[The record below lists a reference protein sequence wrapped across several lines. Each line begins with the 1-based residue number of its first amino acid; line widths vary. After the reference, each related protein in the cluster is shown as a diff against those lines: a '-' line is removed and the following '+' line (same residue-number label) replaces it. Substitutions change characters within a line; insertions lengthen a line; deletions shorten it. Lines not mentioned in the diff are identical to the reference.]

1 MSAANRSLP
10 PIAPALPKVRIPQ
23 FEQHRLTNGLAVV
36 LLRDT
41 RFPSV
46 SVRLGIAGG
55 NRVDPAHRTGVAE
68 TLCSMLS
75 DGTGSHSA
83 RELAD
88 ATALIGA
95 SMHYSASDDFF
106 IGSGTVL
113 EDNLEPFIG
122 LFAECLLDSVYPED
136 ELALHKQNRIQELMV
151 ERSEAGYWADA
162 RLYQNVF
169 GEHPY
174 AVTSPE
180 PEHIAALEREDLTSM
195 WASRVGPREAVMVL
209 VGDLPPTEPLLKL
222 MDSALGGWRNQTAS
236 ASTGQASNGKKAA
249 VTLIHR
255 AGSVQAEVRLGRP
268 AIARSHPDY
277 FPLSVL
283 NTLLGGGASSR
294 LFMEIREKQGLA
306 YHVSSSMM
314 ALMEHGMV
322 SLSTQV
328 SMDRVGDAIRGLQH
342 EMRRLETEPIAT
354 EELQSVR
361 NYLNGTFVLRLESHS
376 SLANQISAI
385 KLLGLGD
392 DYLERYVERVAAV
405 TAGDLKETAARYFR
419 PEDFSIVVAGD
430 AAVLRPQLDGFGD
443 VSIEEAGAA

>member
-1 MSAANRSLP
+1 MTISNRSTP
-10 PIAPALPKVRIPQ
+10 PIAPSLPVVRIPH
-23 FEQHRLTNGLAVV
+23 FEQYALSNGLPVV

-46 SVRLGIAGG
+46 SLRLGIAGG

-68 TLCSMLS
+68 TLCGMLS
-75 DGTGSHSA
+75 DGTSRHSA

-88 ATALIGA
+88 ATAMLGA
-95 SMHYSASDDFF
+95 SMHFSASDDFF
-106 IGSGTVL
+106 VGSGTVL
-113 EDNLEPFIG
+113 EDNLEPFVG

-136 ELALHKQNRIQELMV
+136 ELALHKQNRIQELLV

-162 RLYQNVF
+162 RLYQDVF

-174 AVTSPE
+174 SVTSPD
-180 PEHIAALEREDLTSM
+180 PEHIAALERSDLTSM
-195 WASRVGPREAVMVL
+195 WASRIGPREGVLVL
-209 VGDLPPTEPLLKL
+209 VGDLPETGSLLALLEANFGAWKNPTAP
-222 MDSALGGWRNQTAS
+222 
-236 ASTGQASNGKKAA
+236 ASTGIPSNGRQPG
-249 VTLIHR
+249 VMLIHR
-255 AGSVQAEVRLGRP
+255 AGSVQAEVRMGRP
-268 AIARSHPDY
+268 AIARNHPDY
-277 FPLSVL
+277 FPLTVL

-328 SMDRVGDAIRGLQH
+328 SMERVGDAIRGLQH
-342 EMRRLETEPIAT
+342 EMRRLESEPIPT
-354 EELQSVR
+354 SELHSIR

-392 DYLERYVERVAAV
+392 DYLERYVDRVAAV
-405 TAGDLKETAARYFR
+405 SLEMLNETAARYFR
-419 PEDFSIVVAGD
+419 PEDYSIVVAGD
-430 AAVLRPQLDGFGD
+430 ASVLRSQLEAFGD
-443 VSIEEAGAA
+443 VAMEEAGTD

>member
-1 MSAANRSLP
+1 MSAMNRSLP
-10 PIAPALPKVRIPQ
+10 PIAPALPKVRIPER
-23 FEQHRLTNGLAVV
+23 EQHRLGNGLAVV

-55 NRVDPAHRTGVAE
+55 NRVDPSHRTGVAE

-75 DGTGSHSA
+75 DGTASHTA

-95 SMHYSASDDFF
+95 TMHYSASDDFF
-106 IGSGTVL
+106 IGAGTVL
-113 EDNLEPFIG
+113 EDNFEPFIR
-122 LFAECLLDSVYPED
+122 LFSECLLDSVYPEH

-162 RLYQNVF
+162 RLYQDVF

-180 PEHIAALEREDLTSM
+180 PDHIAALERDDLTEM
-195 WASRVGPREAVMVL
+195 WASRVGPREAVIVL

-222 MDSALGGWRNQTAS
+222 LEAAFGGWRNQTAS
-236 ASTGQASNGKKAA
+236 AHTGQASNGNQAA

-268 AIARSHPDY
+268 GIARNHPDY
-277 FPLSVL
+277 FPLTVL

-306 YHVSSSMM
+306 YHVSSSLM

-328 SMDRVGDAIRGLQH
+328 SMDRVGDAIRALHH
-342 EMRRLETEPIAT
+342 EMRRLESEPIPAA
-354 EELQSVR
+354 ELQSVR

-385 KLLGLGD
+385 HLLGLGD

-405 TAGDLKETAARYFR
+405 SLENLRETAASYFR
-419 PEDFSIVVAGD
+419 PEDFTIVVAGD
-430 AAVLRPQLDGFGD
+430 AAVLEPQLNPFGN
-443 VSIEEAGAA
+443 VTVETAN

>member
-1 MSAANRSLP
+1 MPAVSRSVP
-10 PIAPALPKVRIPQ
+10 PIAPALPVVRIPQ
-23 FEQHRLTNGLAVV
+23 FEEYALSNGLPVV

-46 SVRLGIAGG
+46 SLRLGIAGG
-55 NRVDPAHRTGVAE
+55 NRVDPPARTGIAE
-68 TLCSMLS
+68 TLCSMFS
-75 DGTGSHSA
+75 DGTSRHSA
-83 RELAD
+83 RDLAD
-88 ATALIGA
+88 ATALLGA
-95 SMHYSASDDFF
+95 SMHFSASDDFF
-106 IGSGTVL
+106 VGSGTVL
-113 EDNLEPFIG
+113 EDNFEPFVD
-122 LFAECLLDSVYPED
+122 LFSECLLESVYPED

-162 RLYQNVF
+162 RLYRDVF

-174 AVTSPE
+174 AVMSPQ
-180 PEHIAALEREDLTSM
+180 PEHIAALERDDLSNM
-195 WASRVGPREAVMVL
+195 WARRIGPREAVLVL
-209 VGDLPPTEPLLKL
+209 VGDLPETGNLL
-222 MDSALGGWRNQTAS
+222 ALLESRFGAWRNATEA
-236 ASTGQASNGKKAA
+236 ASTGQASSGSKPK

-268 AIARSHPDY
+268 AIARSHADY

-328 SMDRVGDAIRGLQH
+328 SMDRVGVVIRGLQH
-342 EMRRLETEPIAT
+342 EMQRLEAEPIAA

-405 TAGDLKETAARYFR
+405 STDALREAAARYFR

-430 AAVLRPQLDGFGD
+430 AVELEPQLREFGE
-443 VSIEEAGAA
+443 VAVEEAGAE